1 MEQLGV
7 QNLENIAEQE
17 LEGLWRVSTADHRI
31 LGEAV
36 LLKVHERA
44 NKRQLHESLKDQ
56 FTLLDQAMVSSQVER
71 PLEIGRSESGR
82 TFLVVPNQV
91 RHALQDDL
99 QPSTAK
105 TWRSSVETLID
116 VARSV
121 SQIHQAGLVHGQLDP
136 TTIRVALGKETVIT
150 NFGLAS
156 FSHDLQLPVG
166 PEPLAI
172 HQHYLA
178 PEVLQGEPVGQRSDV
193 YGLGM
198 TLFASLL
205 GSVPFAGA
213 ADFSELSERIG
224 NELPVELGE
233 HIPLEVRDVIRQ
245 AISKH
250 PQDRHPDATTFL
262 LDLQTATPPI
272 ELSDHQPA
280 FIPAVQNAGSRASFG
295 LVPRV
300 AIVAAILLGIGAIG
314 AFATSRSPAEIHQ
327 EPQIKI
333 LGTTT
338 VPETTTE
345 REQVTTSLTSL
356 PESSSTTSEA
366 PTSTTIKS
374 VSPSPTSKPRPTTK
388 QTARPT
394 TTRATTTRPTTTL
407 TPTTTPT
414 TSPSTTETSVV
425 TIKPGPTSSTP
436 APTEPKPEPTD
447 PPTTVQTVPSFTI
460 PTFTLPS
467 IPDLDLDL

>member
-7 QNLENIAEQE
+7 QNLENVEELA
-17 LEGLWRVSTADHRI
+17 LEGSWRVSTAAHKV

-36 LLKVHERA
+36 LLKVHETA
-44 NKRQLHESLKDQ
+44 SKRELHESLEDQ
-56 FTLLDQAMVSSQVER
+56 FCLLDQAMVSSQVER

-99 QPSTAK
+99 QPSTAR
-105 TWRSSVETLID
+105 TWRSCIDTLTD

-121 SQIHQAGLVHGQLDP
+121 SQIHQAGLIHGQLDP

-150 NFGLAS
+150 SFGLAS
-156 FSHDLQLPVG
+156 FDHNHRSSAAPEQLTTR
-166 PEPLAI
+166 
-172 HQHYLA
+172 HHYLA
-178 PEVLQGEPVGQRSDV
+178 PEVLQGEPADQRTDV

-198 TLFASLL
+198 TLHAILS

-213 ADFSELSERIG
+213 ADFSELSEQIG
-224 NELPVELGE
+224 NADPIELAE
-233 HIPLEVRDVIRQ
+233 HIPLEVRGVVQQ
-245 AISKH
+245 AISKR
-250 PQDRHPDATTFL
+250 PQDRHLDATAFL

-280 FIPAVQNAGSRASFG
+280 FIPAVQNAGSRVSLG

-300 AIVAAILLGIGAIG
+300 AIVAAFLLGLGAIG
-314 AFATSRSPAEIHQ
+314 AFATSRSPREIHQ
-327 EPQIKI
+327 EPQIEI

-338 VPETTTE
+338 VPETTTVQ
-345 REQVTTSLTSL
+345 EQLTTSLTSL
-356 PESSSTTSEA
+356 PESSSSTSGAPSSSATQPSAPSPTTK
-366 PTSTTIKS
+366 PR
-374 VSPSPTSKPRPTTK
+374 PTSKPTIASTTTRP
-388 QTARPT
+388 P
-394 TTRATTTRPTTTL
+394 TTRATTTL
-407 TPTTTPT
+407 APTTTPT
-414 TSPSTTETSVV
+414 TRPSTTETSPV

-436 APTEPKPEPTD
+436 APTEPEPEPTV

-467 IPDLDLDL
+467 IPDLDL